1 MSGVFPSPR
10 ETIGVEAET
19 GRNSRYCS
27 ITPLLRCDFAVAE
40 SIWISYAKQVRPIVD
55 LQARC
60 KVNRMPGLSKED
72 KLRLLTTMLESRHA
86 DLREQNLNRQGKG
99 HFHVSGMGH
108 EALAAV
114 SIQMKPGD
122 YIFSYYR
129 DRGLVLG
136 RGMTT
141 RQLGLE
147 YFAKRNTGSGGRQM
161 PSHYSN
167 ADLHIWSVPTPTG
180 SQLLPACGI
189 AWGIQLDGKKNL
201 VVTTV
206 GDAATRQGDFFE
218 ALCFAKEKKLPLLF
232 LVEDNAYGISMP
244 TRKTNPLALNVLE
257 SENWRRINGENVQQ
271 VYDAT
276 AEAFEKIRA
285 GNGPFFFWINMERL
299 SSHTSSDDQKLYR
312 SQDELRE
319 LEKFDPLKCW
329 KDQLIEEGI
338 VTAEEFARL
347 DSEIKER
354 IRHEYAEAEKAED
367 PSPNELLANVTKP
380 APKIDKEIL
389 PPGKYRIG
397 DTVNKTLR
405 AGLEEDPRRILFGED
420 IEDPKGGVF
429 RLTQK
434 LSTEFPKQVFNSPL
448 AESTILG
455 VACGLAAYGKRPVF
469 ELQFIDFIYP
479 GFNQLVTNISNLRW
493 RSFGNWQ
500 CPAVIYAPYGAYLPG
515 GSLWHSQA
523 NESALAHYPGL
534 NVVIPSTPAD
544 AAGLLWT
551 AMHGEDPVVFLIP
564 KHLLWAEHE
573 YAEPIRAVPLGRAR
587 QCTNGSDVTVIA
599 WGNTIEKS
607 LEAIAKIDK
616 ETSVELIDL
625 RSIVPWDK
633 AAIEDSVHKTR
644 RLVVVQEDTQNC
656 SVGQMIIS
664 HITSTPELWNELIS
678 PPILVSKANVMIGY
692 NPIYEYAA
700 LPDVERIVAAIRRS
714 VATKYERVA
723 VAGIADSGRAE
734 TETAFIQPG
743 SPIPATAGRIQSIT
757 IPVMGEGIR
766 NAKIVSLLKKPG
778 DPVALDDEL
787 CEVETDKAVYPIQS
801 SFAGVMGE
809 WKTKVGDTVE
819 IGQELGTLFTD
830 EASLAEQFQGAA
842 EVSAPVTAGVDRGRS
857 VPEREFVR
865 PGSATPAT
873 GIEPAL
879 SPTITRKLSRVIP
892 ANLQIDARWHAI
904 QEAREVSKK
913 KDGKEAPSPSVM
925 IAWSVVRA
933 MEKHAPFRRLILD
946 DDQIVQNDDFDL
958 GVAVALEGDR
968 LATAV
973 ITNANKKSWPEFVKI
988 YNETVAATR
997 GGRVDAMNAP
1007 VVITSLGAF
1016 GVKAGA
1022 PIVVPPSVGT
1032 LFVGSAHRELIP
1044 NKNRNE
1050 SAEVI
1055 TLSLT
1060 FDHRVVNGAGAAAFA
1075 NEIKTRIEAFK
1086 IPSEKVS
1093 AESARKR

>member
-1 MSGVFPSPR
+1 
-10 ETIGVEAET
+10 
-19 GRNSRYCS
+19 
-27 ITPLLRCDFAVAE
+27 
-40 SIWISYAKQVRPIVD
+40 
-55 LQARC
+55 
-60 KVNRMPGLSKED
+60 MPALSKDD
-72 KLRLLTTMLESRHA
+72 KLRLLRIILESRHA
-86 DLREQNLNRQGKG
+86 DLREQNLIRQGKG

-114 SIQMKPGD
+114 SIQMEPDD
-122 YIFSYYR
+122 YIVSYYR

-161 PSHYSN
+161 PSHYSD

-189 AWGIQLDGKKNL
+189 AWGIKLDVKKNV

-218 ALCFAKEKKLPLLF
+218 AICFAKEKKLPVLF

-244 TRKTNPLALNVLE
+244 TRKTNPLALDILE
-257 SENWRRINGENVQQ
+257 QDNWRQIEGQDVQQ

-276 AEAFEKIRA
+276 AEAFEKIR
-285 GNGPFFFWINMERL
+285 GGGGPFFFWINMERL

-312 SQDELRE
+312 TASELADM
-319 LEKFDPLKCW
+319 EKFDPLTGW
-329 KDQLIEEGI
+329 KDQLIKEGVI
-338 VTAEEFARL
+338 TQKDYAGL
-347 DSEIKER
+347 DNEIKER
-354 IRHEYAEAEKAED
+354 VRREYAEAEKAED

-380 APKIDKEIL
+380 PPKIEKDII

-397 DTVNKTLR
+397 DTVNKALR
-405 AGLEEDPRRILFGED
+405 AGLEDDPQRILFGED

-434 LSTEFPKQVFNSPL
+434 LSSEFPKQVFNSPL

-479 GFNQLVTNISNLRW
+479 GFNQLVTNISTLRW
-493 RSFGNWQ
+493 RSFGNWK

-523 NESALAHYPGL
+523 NESALAHYPGV

-551 AMHGEDPVVFLIP
+551 AMHAEDPVIFLVP

-573 YAEPIRAVPLGRAR
+573 YTEPIRAVPLGKAR
-587 QCTNGSDVTVIA
+587 NVREGSEVTVVA

-607 LEAIAKIDK
+607 LEALDKIGN
-616 ETSVELIDL
+616 EISVELIDL
-625 RSIVPWDK
+625 RSIVPWDA
-633 AAIEDSVHKTR
+633 AAIDESVRKTR
-644 RLVVVQEDTQNC
+644 RLVVVQEDTENC

-664 HITSTPELWNELIS
+664 HVSGSPELWNELLS
-678 PPILVSKANVMIGY
+678 PPILVSKPNVVIGY
-692 NPIYEYAA
+692 NSIYEYAA
-700 LPDVERIVAAIRRS
+700 LPDVERIVTAIRRS
-714 VATKYERVA
+714 LSTKRERVA
-723 VAGIADSGRAE
+723 AGAGVGRVRSAQAPKFVPPGSAPPAT
-734 TETAFIQPG
+734 TET
-743 SPIPATAGRIQSIT
+743 TKRHVQSIT
-757 IPVMGEGIR
+757 VPVMGEGIR
-766 NAKIVSLLKKPG
+766 SAKIVSLLKQPG
-778 DPVALDDEL
+778 EQIQLDDEL

-819 IGQELGTLFTD
+819 IGQELGTIVTSEPAF
-830 EASLAEQFQGAA
+830 AEQFETAA
-842 EVSAPVTAGVDRGRS
+842 KESAALVPIVRDDRGRIGHKATL
-857 VPEREFVR
+857 EE
-865 PGSATPAT
+865 PGSPIPAT
-873 GIEPAL
+873 SIEPAL
-879 SPTITRKLSRVIP
+879 SPTITRKLNRVIP
-892 ANLQIDARWHAI
+892 ANLQIDARWDAI
-904 QEAREVSKK
+904 QEARQALKK
-913 KDGKEAPSPSVM
+913 TDGEQAPSPSM
-925 IAWSVVRA
+925 IIAWAVARA
-933 MEKHAPFRRLILD
+933 MEKHAPFRRLILE
-946 DDQIVQNDDFDL
+946 DDQIVQNDNFDL
-958 GVAVALEGDR
+958 GIAVALEGDR

-973 ITNANKKSWPEFVKI
+973 ITNANQKSWPNFI
-988 YNETVAATR
+988 SAYNETVAATR
-997 GGRVDAMNAP
+997 SGRVDAMNAP

-1016 GVKAGA
+1016 EVKAGA

-1032 LFVGSAHRELIP
+1032 LFVGTAHRELIS
-1044 NKNRNE
+1044 NKNKNE

-1075 NEIKTRIEAFK
+1075 NEVKKQIEGFK
-1086 IPSEKVS
+1086 IPKQEQSVAS
-1093 AESARKR
+1093 R

>member
-1 MSGVFPSPR
+1 MS
-10 ETIGVEAET
+10 A
-19 GRNSRYCS
+19 
-27 ITPLLRCDFAVAE
+27 
-40 SIWISYAKQVRPIVD
+40 
-55 LQARC
+55 
-60 KVNRMPGLSKED
+60 LSKED
-72 KLRLLTTMLESRHA
+72 KLRLLTTILESRHA

-114 SIQMKPGD
+114 SMQMEPGD
-122 YIFSYYR
+122 YIVSYYR

-218 ALCFAKEKKLPLLF
+218 AICFAKEKKLPLLF

-257 SENWRRINGENVQQ
+257 PDNWRRIDGQNVQQ
-271 VYDAT
+271 IYDAT
-276 AEAFEKIRA
+276 AEAFGKIRA
-285 GNGPFFFWINMERL
+285 GGGPFFFWIKMERL

-312 SQDELRE
+312 NEQELRD

-329 KDQLIEEGI
+329 KDQLIQEGI
-338 VTAEEFARL
+338 ITADDFARL
-347 DSEIKER
+347 NSEIKER
-354 IRHEYAEAEKAED
+354 IRREYSEAEKAED
-367 PSPNELLANVTKP
+367 PSPNELLTNVTKP
-380 APKIDKEIL
+380 PPKIEKEIL

-405 AGLEEDPRRILFGED
+405 AGLEDDPRRILFGED
-420 IEDPKGGVF
+420 LEDPKGGVF

-479 GFNQLVTNISNLRW
+479 GFNQLVTNMSTLRW
-493 RSFGNWQ
+493 RSSGNWK
-500 CPAVIYAPYGAYLPG
+500 CPAVIYAPYGAYLLG
-515 GSLWHSQA
+515 CSLWHSQA

-534 NVVIPSTPAD
+534 SVIIPSTPAD

-551 AMHGEDPVVFLIP
+551 AMQCEDPVIFLIS

-573 YAEPIRAVPLGRAR
+573 YTEPIRAVPLGKAG
-587 QCTNGSDVTVIA
+587 QCTNGSDVTVVA

-607 LEAIAKIDK
+607 LEAIAKIEN

-633 AAIEDSVHKTR
+633 AAIEKSVRKTR
-644 RLVVVQEDTQNC
+644 RLVVVQEDTENC

-664 HITSTPELWNELIS
+664 HVTSTPELWNEMIS
-678 PPILVSKANVMIGY
+678 PPILVSKANVVIGY

-700 LPDVERIVAAIRRS
+700 LPDVERIVAAIRHS
-714 VATKYERVA
+714 VATKYERA
-723 VAGIADSGRAE
+723 GVAGIGDSGPPAKQPE
-734 TETAFIQPG
+734 YIQPG
-743 SPIPATAGRIQSIT
+743 SPLPARVDASKRRVQNIT
-757 IPVMGEGIR
+757 VPVMGEGIR
-766 NAKIVSLLKKPG
+766 NAKVVSLLKKPG

-809 WKTKVGDTVE
+809 WKTKIGDTVD
-819 IGQELGTLFTD
+819 IGQELGTLFTED
-830 EASLAEQFQGAA
+830 ELLADQFEAAA
-842 EVSAPVTAGVDRGRS
+842 EVSAKGGSVVPTRRDDRGRGS
-857 VPEREFVR
+857 SETVLKK
-865 PGSATPAT
+865 PGSAIPAT
-873 GIEPAL
+873 AIEPAL
-879 SPTITRKLSRVIP
+879 SPTVTRKLSRVIP
-892 ANLQIDARWHAI
+892 ANLQIGARWDAIRDARELAKK
-904 QEAREVSKK
+904 EVPE
-913 KDGKEAPSPSVM
+913 DAPSPSVM
-925 IAWSVVRA
+925 IAWSVVRS
-933 MEKHAPFRRLILD
+933 MEKHAPFRRLILE
-946 DDQIVQNDDFDL
+946 DDQIVQSDNFDL
-958 GVAVALEGDR
+958 GIAVALEGDR

-973 ITNANKKSWPEFVKI
+973 ITNANRKSWPEFVKI
-988 YNETVAATR
+988 YNETVIATR

-1016 GVKAGA
+1016 GVKAAA

-1032 LFVGSAHRELIP
+1032 LFVGTAHRELISSESE
-1044 NKNRNE
+1044 NE
-1050 SAEVI
+1050 TAEVI
-1055 TLSLT
+1055 TVSLT

-1075 NEIKTRIEAFK
+1075 NEIKKQIEEFTIPTGKTRA
-1086 IPSEKVS
+1086 VS
-1093 AESARKR
+1093 R

>member
-1 MSGVFPSPR
+1 
-10 ETIGVEAET
+10 
-19 GRNSRYCS
+19 
-27 ITPLLRCDFAVAE
+27 
-40 SIWISYAKQVRPIVD
+40 
-55 LQARC
+55 
-60 KVNRMPGLSKED
+60 MPALSKED
-72 KLRLLTTMLESRHA
+72 KLRLLTMMLESRHA
-86 DLREQNLNRQGKG
+86 DLREQNLIRQGKG

-114 SIQMKPGD
+114 SIQMEQGD
-122 YIFSYYR
+122 YIVSYYR

-167 ADLHIWSVPTPTG
+167 AELHIWSVPTPTG

-218 ALCFAKEKKLPLLF
+218 AICFAKEKKLPLLF

-244 TRKTNPLALNVLE
+244 TRKTNPLALSVLE
-257 SENWRRINGENVQQ
+257 PDNWRRIDGQNVQQ
-271 VYDAT
+271 IHDAT
-276 AEAFEKIRA
+276 AEAFDKIRD
-285 GNGPFFFWINMERL
+285 GVGPFFFWIKMERL

-312 SQDELRE
+312 SEEELHG

-329 KDQLIEEGI
+329 KDQLIKEVI
-338 VTAEEFARL
+338 ITAEEFGKL
-347 DSEIKER
+347 DNEIKER
-354 IRHEYAEAEKAED
+354 IRREYAEAEKAED

-380 APKIDKEIL
+380 PPKIDKEIL

-405 AGLEEDPRRILFGED
+405 AGLEDDSRRILFGED

-434 LSTEFPKQVFNSPL
+434 LSTEFPHQVFNSPL

-455 VACGLAAYGKRPVF
+455 VACGLAAYGRRPVF
-469 ELQFIDFIYP
+469 EVQFIDFIYP

-493 RSFGNWQ
+493 RSFGNWK
-500 CPAVIYAPYGAYLPG
+500 CPTVIYAPYGAYLPG

-551 AMHGEDPVVFLIP
+551 AMQGEDPVIFLIP

-573 YAEPIRAVPLGRAR
+573 YAEPIQAVPLGCAR
-587 QCTNGSDVTVIA
+587 QCSIGSDVTLIA
-599 WGNTIEKS
+599 WGNAIEKS
-607 LEAIAKIDK
+607 LEAIAKIDN
-616 ETSVELIDL
+616 EISIELIDL
-625 RSIVPWDK
+625 RSVVPWDK
-633 AAIEDSVHKTR
+633 AAIEDSVRKTR
-644 RLVVVQEDTQNC
+644 RLVVVQEDTENC

-664 HITSTPELWNELIS
+664 HVTSTPDLWNEMIS

-700 LPDVERIVAAIRRS
+700 LPDVKRIIAAVRRS
-714 VATKYERVA
+714 VATKHERAA
-723 VAGIADSGRAE
+723 VVPSGRDDSGRAE
-734 TETAFIQPG
+734 VEPVIAHG
-743 SPIPATAGRIQSIT
+743 STIPATADPGKRRVQSIT
-757 IPVMGEGIR
+757 VPVMGEGIR

-778 DPVALDDEL
+778 DPIALDDEL

-809 WKTKVGDTVE
+809 WKTRVGDTVE
-819 IGQELGTLFTD
+819 IGQELGTLFAD
-830 EASLAEQFQGAA
+830 EASLADQVQAAAQASPDRKTVEAAVSAA
-842 EVSAPVTAGVDRGRS
+842 EPGDRGRHAS
-857 VPEREFVR
+857 RYN
-865 PGSATPAT
+865 
-873 GIEPAL
+873 IEPAL
-879 SPTITRKLSRVIP
+879 SPTITRKLSHVIP
-892 ANLQIDARWHAI
+892 ANLQIDARWDAI
-904 QEAREVSKK
+904 REAREAAKK
-913 KDGKEAPSPSVM
+913 KDPKHAPSPSVM
-925 IAWSVVRA
+925 IAWLVVRA
-933 MEKHAPFRRLILD
+933 MEKHAPFRRLILED
-946 DDQIVQNDDFDL
+946 EQIVQNDDFDL
-958 GVAVALEGDR
+958 GIAVALESDR

-973 ITNANKKSWPEFVKI
+973 ITNANKKSWLEFVKI
-988 YNETVAATR
+988 YNDTVVATR

-1032 LFVGSAHRELIP
+1032 LFVGTAHRELIP

-1050 SAEVI
+1050 SAEAI

-1060 FDHRVVNGAGAAAFA
+1060 FDHRVVNGGAAAAFA
-1075 NEIKTRIEAFK
+1075 NEIKKQIEGFK
-1086 IPSEKVS
+1086 IPPDRMP
-1093 AESARKR
+1093 AESVRNKH

>member
-1 MSGVFPSPR
+1 M
-10 ETIGVEAET
+10 A
-19 GRNSRYCS
+19 
-27 ITPLLRCDFAVAE
+27 
-40 SIWISYAKQVRPIVD
+40 
-55 LQARC
+55 
-60 KVNRMPGLSKED
+60 GLSKED
-72 KLRLLTTMLESRHA
+72 KLRLLTTILESRHA

-114 SIQMKPGD
+114 SIQMEPDD
-122 YIFSYYR
+122 YIVSYYR

-189 AWGIQLDGKKNL
+189 AWGILLDDKKNL

-218 ALCFAKEKKLPLLF
+218 ALCFAKEKELPMLF
-232 LVEDNAYGISMP
+232 LVEDNGYGISMP
-244 TRKTNPLALNVLE
+244 TRKNNPLALRVLE
-257 SENWRRINGENVQQ
+257 PDNWRRIEGQDVQQ
-271 VYDAT
+271 IYDTT

-285 GNGPFFFWINMERL
+285 GGGPFFFWIRMERL

-312 SQDELRE
+312 SAEELQT
-319 LEKFDPLKCW
+319 LEKSDPLKFW
-329 KDQLIEEGI
+329 KDQLIQEGVI
-338 VTAEEFARL
+338 TPEEFANL
-347 DSEIKER
+347 DNDVKER
-354 IRHEYAEAEKAED
+354 IRREYAEAEKAED

-380 APKIDKEIL
+380 PPKTGKEIL
-389 PPGKYRIG
+389 APGKYRIG

-405 AGLEEDPRRILFGED
+405 VGLEEDPRRIIFGED

-434 LSTEFPKQVFNSPL
+434 LSSDFPKQVFNSPL

-479 GFNQLVTNISNLRW
+479 GFNQLVTNISTLRW
-493 RSFGNWQ
+493 RSFGNWK

-534 NVVIPSTPAD
+534 NIAIPSTPAD

-551 AMHGEDPVVFLIP
+551 AMQSEDPVIFLIP

-573 YAEPIRAVPLGRAR
+573 YREPIRAVPLGEAHKLHD
-587 QCTNGSDVTVIA
+587 GSDVTVVA
-599 WGNTIEKS
+599 WGNTVEKS
-607 LEAIAKIDK
+607 LEALGKIGNK
-616 ETSVELIDL
+616 ISVELIDL
-625 RSIVPWDK
+625 RSIVPWDRT
-633 AAIEDSVHKTR
+633 AVEDSVRKTR
-644 RLVVVQEDTQNC
+644 RLVVVQEDTENC
-656 SVGQMIIS
+656 SVGQMMIS
-664 HITSTPELWNELIS
+664 HVTSIPELWNEMIS
-678 PPILVSKANVMIGY
+678 PPILVSKANVVIGY

-700 LPDVERIVAAIRRS
+700 LPDVDRIVSAIERS
-714 VATKYERVA
+714 VQVSQERVA
-723 VAGIADSGRAE
+723 VAGIVDSNHADTESEFAQPLPRVSATKE
-734 TETAFIQPG
+734 TSKQQ
-743 SPIPATAGRIQSIT
+743 IQSIT
-757 IPVMGEGIR
+757 VPVMGEGIR
-766 NAKIVSLLKKPG
+766 NAKVVSLLKNPG
-778 DPVALDDEL
+778 DTIALDDEL

-801 SFAGVMGE
+801 SFAGAMGE

-819 IGQELGTLFTD
+819 IGQELGTIVT
-830 EASLAEQFQGAA
+830 AEPSFADQFQETAKGSTGAGEA
-842 EVSAPVTAGVDRGRS
+842 AVSSRKQPEVAPEDRR
-857 VPEREFVR
+857 RYN
-865 PGSATPAT
+865 
-873 GIEPAL
+873 IEPAL
-879 SPTITRKLSRVIP
+879 SPTITRKLIHVIP
-892 ANLQIDARWHAI
+892 ANLQIDARWDTI
-904 QEAREVSKK
+904 CKARDAEKK
-913 KDGKEAPSPSVM
+913 KNGKHAPSPSVM
-925 IAWSVVRA
+925 VAWAVVRA
-933 MEKHAPFRRLILD
+933 MEKHPPFRRLILED
-946 DDQIVQNDDFDL
+946 ERIVENENFDL
-958 GVAVALEGDR
+958 GIAVALEGDR

-973 ITNANKKSWPEFVKI
+973 IVDANTKSWPEFVKT
-988 YNETVAATR
+988 YNETVDATR

-1032 LFVGSAHRELIP
+1032 LFVGTAHRELIP
-1044 NKNRNE
+1044 NGKKNE

-1060 FDHRVVNGAGAAAFA
+1060 FDHRVVNGAGAASFA
-1075 NEIKTRIEAFK
+1075 NEIKMEIEGFRI
-1086 IPSEKVS
+1086 PKVG
-1093 AESARKR
+1093 ARAVSR

>member
-1 MSGVFPSPR
+1 
-10 ETIGVEAET
+10 
-19 GRNSRYCS
+19 
-27 ITPLLRCDFAVAE
+27 
-40 SIWISYAKQVRPIVD
+40 
-55 LQARC
+55 
-60 KVNRMPGLSKED
+60 MPAPSKED
-72 KLRLLTTMLESRHA
+72 KLRLLSAMMESRHS
-86 DLREQNLNRQGKG
+86 DLREQNLIRQGKG

-114 SIQMKPGD
+114 SIQMQPDD
-122 YIFSYYR
+122 YIVSYYR

-189 AWGIQLDGKKNL
+189 AWGIRLDAKPNL

-206 GDAATRQGDFFE
+206 GDAATRQGDFYE
-218 ALCFAKEKKLPLLF
+218 AICFAKEKKLPLLF

-244 TRKTNPLALNVLE
+244 TRKNNPLALNVLE
-257 SENWRRINGENVQQ
+257 PDNWRRIEGHDVQE

-312 SQDELRE
+312 SAEELRA
-319 LEKFDPLKCW
+319 LEKFDPLKGW
-329 KDQLIEEGI
+329 KDRLIEEGLI
-338 VTAEEFARL
+338 TAEQYAKL
-347 DSEIKER
+347 DDDVKER
-354 IRHEYAEAEKAED
+354 IRREYSEAEKAED
-367 PSPNELLANVTKP
+367 PSPNELLANVT
-380 APKIDKEIL
+380 APPPKSDKEIL

-405 AGLEEDPRRILFGED
+405 LGLEEDARRILFGED

-434 LSTEFPKQVFNSPL
+434 LSTEFPRQVFNSPL

-493 RSFGNWQ
+493 RSFGNWK

-523 NESALAHYPGL
+523 NESVLAHYPGL

-551 AMHGEDPVVFLIP
+551 AMHCEDPVIFLIP

-573 YAEPIRAVPLGRAR
+573 YTKPIRAVPLGRAR
-587 QCTNGSDVTVIA
+587 TLCAGSDVTLVC
-599 WGNTIEKS
+599 WGNTVEKS
-607 LEAIAKIDK
+607 LEALEKIGN
-616 ETSVELIDL
+616 EISVELIDP
-625 RSIVPWDK
+625 RSIVPLDK
-633 AAIEDSVHKTR
+633 AAIEQSVRKTR
-644 RLVVVQEDTQNC
+644 RLVVVQEDTENC

-664 HITSTPELWNELIS
+664 HVTSTSELWNEMIS
-678 PPILVSKANVMIGY
+678 PPVLVSKANVMIGY

-700 LPDVERIVAAIRRS
+700 LPDVDRIVSAIRRS
-714 VATKYERVA
+714 IATKHERIA
-723 VAGIADSGRAE
+723 VVPTSRDDSGRAAPE
-734 TETAFIQPG
+734 PEFPEPG
-743 SPIPATAGRIQSIT
+743 STIPATADAGKRQVQSIT
-757 IPVMGEGIR
+757 VPVMGEGIR
-766 NAKIVSLLKKPG
+766 NAKVVSLLKKPG
-778 DPVALDDEL
+778 DPIELDDEL

-819 IGQELGTLFTD
+819 IGQELGSLIAREPAFADQFETAAKKSAD
-830 EASLAEQFQGAA
+830 REPVEAAVSAA
-842 EVSAPVTAGVDRGRS
+842 ESVDRGRHA
-857 VPEREFVR
+857 RR
-865 PGSATPAT
+865 YN
-873 GIEPAL
+873 IEPAL

-892 ANLQIDARWHAI
+892 ANLQIDARWDAI
-904 QEAREVSKK
+904 RKAREAAKK
-913 KDGKEAPSPSVM
+913 KDPEGAPSPSVM
-925 IAWSVVRA
+925 VAWSVVRA
-933 MEKHAPFRRLILD
+933 MEKHAPFRRLILE

-958 GVAVALEGDR
+958 GVAVALEEDR

-973 ITNANKKSWPEFVKI
+973 ITNANNKTWPEFVKA
-988 YNETVAATR
+988 YNDTVAATR
-997 GGRVDAMNAP
+997 GGRVDAMNAS
-1007 VVITSLGAF
+1007 VVISSLGSF
-1016 GVKAGA
+1016 EVKSGA
-1022 PIVVPPSVGT
+1022 PIVVPPSVCT
-1032 LFVGSAHRELIP
+1032 LFVGTAHHELIP
-1044 NKNRNE
+1044 NKSKNE

-1060 FDHRVVNGAGAAAFA
+1060 FDHRVVNGASAAAFA
-1075 NEIKTRIEAFK
+1075 NEIKKQIEGFK
-1086 IPSEKVS
+1086 IPQSASRSVS
-1093 AESARKR
+1093 T

>member
-1 MSGVFPSPR
+1 
-10 ETIGVEAET
+10 
-19 GRNSRYCS
+19 
-27 ITPLLRCDFAVAE
+27 
-40 SIWISYAKQVRPIVD
+40 
-55 LQARC
+55 
-60 KVNRMPGLSKED
+60 MPVLSKED
-72 KLRLLTTMLESRHA
+72 KLRLLTTSLESRHA

-114 SIQMKPGD
+114 SIQTEPGD
-122 YIFSYYR
+122 YIVPYYR

-218 ALCFAKEKKLPLLF
+218 AICFAKEKKLPLLL

-257 SENWRRINGENVQQ
+257 PDNWRRIDGQNVEQ

-285 GNGPFFFWINMERL
+285 GSGPFFFWIKMERL

-312 SQDELRE
+312 REEELRD

-338 VTAEEFARL
+338 ITVEEFAKL
-347 DSEIKER
+347 DNEIKER
-354 IRHEYAEAEKAED
+354 IRREYSKAEKAED
-367 PSPNELLANVTKP
+367 PSPKELLTNVTKP
-380 APKIDKEIL
+380 PPKIDKEIL
-389 PPGKYRIG
+389 SPGKYRIG

-493 RSFGNWQ
+493 RSFGNWK

-523 NESALAHYPGL
+523 NESAFAHYPGL

-551 AMHGEDPVVFLIP
+551 AMHAEDPVIFLVA

-573 YAEPIRAVPLGRAR
+573 YTKPIRAVPLGKAR
-587 QCTNGSDVTVIA
+587 NVQAGSDVTLVA

-607 LEAIAKIDK
+607 LEALHKIGN
-616 ETSVELIDL
+616 EISVELIDL
-625 RSIVPWDK
+625 RSIVPWDA
-633 AAIEDSVHKTR
+633 AAIEESVRKTR
-644 RLVVVQEDTQNC
+644 RLVIDQEDTENW

-664 HITSTPELWNELIS
+664 HVTGRPELWNELLS
-678 PPILVSKANVMIGY
+678 PPILVSKPNVVIGY

-700 LPDVERIVAAIRRS
+700 LPDVERIVTAIRRS
-714 VATKYERVA
+714 VSTRHERA
-723 VAGIADSGRAE
+723 AGDAGVDRTRWAQEAE
-734 TETAFIQPG
+734 FAQRG
-743 SPIPATAGRIQSIT
+743 SAPPATVDASKRRVQNIT
-757 IPVMGEGIR
+757 VPVMGEGIR
-766 NAKIVSLLKKPG
+766 NAKVVSLLKNPG
-778 DPVALDDEL
+778 DTISHDDEL

-801 SFAGVMGE
+801 SFAGVMSE
-809 WKTKVGDTVE
+809 WKTKIGDTVD
-819 IGQELGTLFTD
+819 IGQELGTLFTED
-830 EASLAEQFQGAA
+830 EL
-842 EVSAPVTAGVDRGRS
+842 
-857 VPEREFVR
+857 
-865 PGSATPAT
+865 
-873 GIEPAL
+873 
-879 SPTITRKLSRVIP
+879 
-892 ANLQIDARWHAI
+892 
-904 QEAREVSKK
+904 
-913 KDGKEAPSPSVM
+913 
-925 IAWSVVRA
+925 
-933 MEKHAPFRRLILD
+933 
-946 DDQIVQNDDFDL
+946 
-958 GVAVALEGDR
+958 
-968 LATAV
+968 
-973 ITNANKKSWPEFVKI
+973 
-988 YNETVAATR
+988 
-997 GGRVDAMNAP
+997 
-1007 VVITSLGAF
+1007 
-1016 GVKAGA
+1016 
-1022 PIVVPPSVGT
+1022 
-1032 LFVGSAHRELIP
+1032 
-1044 NKNRNE
+1044 
-1050 SAEVI
+1050 
-1055 TLSLT
+1055 
-1060 FDHRVVNGAGAAAFA
+1060 
-1075 NEIKTRIEAFK
+1075 
-1086 IPSEKVS
+1086 
-1093 AESARKR
+1093 